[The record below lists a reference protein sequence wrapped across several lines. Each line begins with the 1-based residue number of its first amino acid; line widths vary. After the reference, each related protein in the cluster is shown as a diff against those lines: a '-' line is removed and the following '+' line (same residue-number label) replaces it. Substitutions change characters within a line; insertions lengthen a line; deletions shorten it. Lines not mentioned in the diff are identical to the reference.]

1 MQDPAFKRLFSHPAA
16 IESVV
21 RRYAS
26 EHAEEIDFS
35 TLEELNPELVG
46 EALVRRYP
54 DMLWAARTRD
64 GSGRVLIL
72 LEFQGANDPLMPLRI
87 AIYQLLAVQALL
99 RRMRPA
105 ATPRS
110 VEVLSFVIY
119 HGEGR
124 WRTAARLQNLFPRWV
139 PGDYRVIARD
149 PNEGA
154 ARASGRDLAR
164 TVLDL
169 EKDWSVAST
178 VATLRELTQ
187 IADETGSRYDNLM
200 AECVLEMLLSSGRI
214 TREQVREVT
223 TMAQVMTEYERS
235 LEEYGKTWFRQ
246 GRDEGRAEI
255 LCQQVDMLCL
265 QAGMKFG
272 PEVAEE
278 LRTILGEL
286 SEPDRIPE
294 AASAVIDCATAEEFL
309 ARVRRAQPT

>member
-21 RRYAS
+21 RRYAF
-26 EHAEEIDFS
+26 EYAEEIDFS
-35 TLEELNPELVG
+35 TLKELNPELVG

-54 DMLWAARTRD
+54 DMLWAAHTRD
-64 GSGRVLIL
+64 GSSRVLIL
-72 LEFQGANDPLMPLRI
+72 LEFQGAHDPLMPLRI
-87 AIYQLLAVQALL
+87 AIYQLLSVQALL
-99 RRMRPA
+99 RRTRL

-139 PGDYRVIARD
+139 PGDYWVIAREQD
-149 PNEGA
+149 EGT

-187 IADETGSRYDNLM
+187 IADETGSRYDSLM
-200 AECVLEMLLSSGRI
+200 AECVLEMLVSSGRI
-214 TREQVREVT
+214 TTNQVREVT

-286 SEPDRIPE
+286 WEADRIPE

-309 ARVRRAQPT
+309 ARVRRTRPA

>member
-1 MQDPAFKRLFSHPAA
+1 MGPDCHTWPSAWDP
-16 IESVV
+16 
-21 RRYAS
+21 
-26 EHAEEIDFS
+26 EINFS
-35 TLEELNPELVG
+35 TLEELSPELVG

-72 LEFQGANDPLMPLRI
+72 LEFQGAHDPLMPLRI

-99 RRMRPA
+99 RRMRPS

-149 PNEGA
+149 QDEGT
-154 ARASGRDLAR
+154 ARTSGRDLAR
-164 TVLDL
+164 TILDL
-169 EKDWSVAST
+169 EKDWSVAGT
-178 VATLRELTQ
+178 RATLRELTQ
-187 IADETGSRYDNLM
+187 IADETGSRYDDLM
-200 AECVLEMLLSSGRI
+200 AECVLEMLVSSGRI
-214 TREQVREVT
+214 TRDQVREVT

-235 LEEYGKTWFRQ
+235 LEEYGKTWYRL
-246 GRDEGRAEI
+246 GRAEM
-255 LCQQVDMLCL
+255 LCQQVD
-265 QAGMKFG
+265 MKFG
-272 PEVAEE
+272 PEVAEK

-286 SEPDRIPE
+286 SEPGRISE
-294 AASAVIDCATAEEFL
+294 AASAVIDCATAEEFI
-309 ARVRRAQPT
+309 ARVRRTRPA